1 LQVETCH
8 LKMTWRRHVGLH
20 LQSDKGTEMGRT
32 GIACALILLS
42 SGTIAE
48 DTRWELRAGP
58 AFHGLDAN
66 NNSFLHPFTTGRL
79 EDLSVELLWQPPI
92 DLSLIGSPRLQ
103 VGGTFNVRG
112 MEQMA
117 HLNLVWHV
125 PVFTL
130 PVYVEGGLGAAY
142 VTGYLHNPPPGYR
155 ALGCNAMFYFQA
167 AIGAELPADFTAT
180 LMAEHSSH
188 AWLCGADN
196 LGLNSLSLQLGHK
209 F

>member
-1 LQVETCH
+1 
-8 LKMTWRRHVGLH
+8 MTPRRHVGCISGPMRDGMMRIL
-20 LQSDKGTEMGRT
+20 
-32 GIACALILLS
+32 IACALALLS
-42 SGTIAE
+42 SATVAQDMGL
-48 DTRWELRAGP
+48 ELRVGP

-66 NNSFLHPFTTGRL
+66 DESFLHPFADGRL

-92 DLSLIGSPRLQ
+92 ELSLLGSPRLQ
-103 VGGTFNVRG
+103 VGGTFNFRG
-112 MEQMA
+112 LEQMA
-117 HLNLVWHV
+117 HLNLVWHI
-125 PVFTL
+125 PLFAL
-130 PVYVEGGLGAAY
+130 PIYLEGGLGGAY
-142 VTGYLHNPPPGYR
+142 VTGYLHDPPPGYR

-167 AIGAELPADFTAT
+167 AIGAELPADYTAT